1 MSDFEA
7 VSTCGLVAC
16 SCDRAA
22 ELVFSLQKTAV
33 SERSAL
39 KRKVTRK
46 AILPLA
52 SFQFL
57 QFPWL
62 QDEHC
67 IKKI

>member
-7 VSTCGLVAC
+7 VSTCGLVAR

-22 ELVFSLQKTAV
+22 ELVLSLQKTAG

-39 KRKVTRK
+39 KWKVTRR

-57 QFPWL
+57 RFPWL